1 MTINEIPN
9 IEHCEVIPMG
19 DPLIAYKLIANE
31 GWYIHLNNG
40 VEDTQN
46 VYKTVVILILPY
58 DFSIV
63 DIVAEADLP
72 ADANICGDV
81 YDNIPLEKLSEPAGT
96 EEA

>member
-19 DPLIAYKLIANE
+19 DPLIAYKLRANE

-46 VYKTVVILILPY
+46 VFKTVVILILPY

-72 ADANICGDV
+72 EGAEICGAI
-81 YDNIPLEKLSEPAGT
+81 YDDIET